1 MADDLKIRVPV
12 ELDTSKVKDDIPK
25 LNNILANDNKAH
37 AKIIGGLD
45 LNKTQKKIQSQL
57 ATISKNLKIDIGG
70 LNVTS
75 IQSGIKVA
83 EKQVVSSVKNIK
95 HEIQNIDT
103 TLAETFKA
111 GFNKD
116 GQIDIIKTI
125 ENARK
130 ILSQFGN
137 PTFSWAKDSSGEVT
151 QITAE
156 VTSLTGQVE
165 KLKYALNETNG
176 SFDYLSGS
184 SSEKGILKLIADIDK
199 AKSDYTAKLSAFK
212 SANKGIESGI
222 GNEINAVNVAIDN
235 LGKGGS
241 IAEVDKLFNSL
252 KTTASNIRQNLKSLT
267 SSFNETTNAE
277 NTLAK
282 MPTTIQEISNNF
294 SKLKNQPQ
302 EIVDLIQGL
311 NTQLTKVKDTE
322 ENFGRNKQWSEE
334 YRELVV
340 SVKKAETEIK
350 SLQLLEKS
358 DNSEAQQQ
366 ASRYNKIIENISLI
380 NKLEK
385 QRISAGKEETVEINR
400 QIKNAKGRI
409 STAESYLKKNKLI
422 SSEYEEQIRLLK
434 KTGEYQQAIVKA
446 KSADKSSA
454 TSTKTENNV
463 ARLTQNLTTLETKWK
478 ESPIFNGEFQEKFN
492 ELKTSLSNVG
502 GDPKALDEYRIK
514 LNELTNELK
523 RADVAY
529 KASFSSNKSQQSIE
543 ATKQNIKKL
552 IYTIQT
558 WQQANTKAMSKNT
571 FNGGT
576 YQVETDN
583 MIASLKKLLNASDLT
598 ASDLKANVDKIN
610 RSFRT
615 MSSEAQ
621 AAGVNGLS
629 FFDKI
634 KEDALKFTSWMSL
647 TTVISGIS
655 REAVKFYN
663 NVVDIDTAMT
673 ELRKVTDN
681 TNQQYAEFFDN
692 IGQKAKDLKINLSD
706 LISQTAEWG
715 KRGYSLDEA
724 ETLAT
729 NSGIYSVVGEVDNA
743 TAVQDLTTVMK
754 SYNMTVDESINIVD
768 KFNAISNK
776 YAVSASDIGDM
787 LSRSVSSLSVA
798 GNTLDQAIAMGTA
811 ITEITGDAAEAGNSL
826 KVLSMRLRG
835 AKTELEDA
843 GESTEGMA
851 VSTSKLR
858 EDIKALTNVNG
869 TGGFDIMKDSQNFK
883 STYEIMKGIANV
895 WNDLTDTSKAAVIE
909 KIAGKQRGNTITA
922 LLTNMSQADKIV
934 NDSIGSAGS
943 AMSEYEKYLDSIQG
957 RVQGFQ
963 TSIENLSATLI
974 NGDLVKFGIT
984 SGTQI
989 IDVLDN
995 LISKFGVLETLIPTV
1010 MAGLSFKNVGKQL
1023 LKMPTYAQ
1031 PQTICA

>member
-25 LNNILANDNKAH
+25 LNNVLANDNKAH
-37 AKIIGGLD
+37 TKIIGELD
-45 LNKTQKKIQSQL
+45 LSKTQKKIQSQL

-75 IQSGIKVA
+75 IQNSIKVA
-83 EKQVVSSVKNIK
+83 EKQVTSSVKNIK

-116 GQIDIIKTI
+116 GQIDIVKTI

-130 ILSQFGN
+130 VLSQFGN
-137 PTFSWAKDSSGEVT
+137 PTFSWTKDSSGEVT
-151 QITAE
+151 QIAAE

-199 AKSDYTAKLSAFK
+199 AKSKYTTLLSEFK
-212 SANKGIESGI
+212 SSNSGIETGLTK
-222 GNEINAVNVAIDN
+222 EIADVNNAINN

-241 IAEVDKLFNSL
+241 VAEVDSLFNTL
-252 KTTASNIRQNLKSLT
+252 KTTANEIKQNLDTTS
-267 SSFNETTNAE
+267 SSFNKVTNAE

-282 MPTTIQEISNNF
+282 MPATIQEISNNF

-311 NTQLTKVKDTE
+311 DTQLTKVKDTE

-409 STAESYLKKNKLI
+409 STAESYLEKHKLI

-434 KTGEYQQAIVKA
+434 RTGEYEQAIVKA

-647 TTVISGIS
+647 TTVISGVS

-692 IGQKAKDLKINLSD
+692 IGQKAKDLKIDLSD

-895 WNDLTDTSKAAVIE
+895 WNDLTDTSKAAIIE

-995 LISKFGVLETLIPTV
+995 LISKFGVLETLIPAV

>member
-1 MADDLKIRVPV
+1 MADGLKIRVPV

-37 AKIIGGLD
+37 AKIIGELD

-116 GQIDIIKTI
+116 GQIDIVKTI

-130 ILSQFGN
+130 VLSQFGN
-137 PTFSWAKDSSGEVT
+137 PTFSWTKDSSGEVT

-184 SSEKGILKLIADIDK
+184 SSEKGILKLIANIDK
-199 AKSDYTAKLSAFK
+199 AKSKYTTLLSKFK
-212 SANKGIESGI
+212 SSNSGIETGLTK
-222 GNEINAVNVAIDN
+222 EITDVNNAINN

-241 IAEVDKLFNSL
+241 VAEVDSLFNTL
-252 KTTASNIRQNLKSLT
+252 KTTANEIKQNLDTTS
-267 SSFNETTNAE
+267 SSFNKVTNAE

-282 MPTTIQEISNNF
+282 MPATIQEISNNF

-311 NTQLTKVKDTE
+311 NTQLIKVKDTE

-366 ASRYNKIIENISLI
+366 AHYYNKMFGEIKQI
-380 NKLEK
+380 NKLKK
-385 QRISAGKEETVEINR
+385 QQVNNELINIGREE
-400 QIKNAKGRI
+400 
-409 STAESYLKKNKLI
+409 L
-422 SSEYEEQIRLLK
+422 RL
-434 KTGEYQQAIVKA
+434 ANSR
-446 KSADKSSA
+446 SADKSSA

-463 ARLTQNLTTLETKWK
+463 ARLTQNLTTLEAKWK

-529 KASFSSNKSQQSIE
+529 KASFSSNKSQQNIE
-543 ATKQNIKKL
+543 ATRQNIKKL

-558 WQQANTKAMSKNT
+558 WQQANTKAMGKNT

-598 ASDLKANVDKIN
+598 ASDLKVNVDKIN

-692 IGQKAKDLKINLSD
+692 IGQKAKDLKIDLSD

-909 KIAGKQRGNTITA
+909 KIAGR
-922 LLTNMSQADKIV
+922 V
-934 NDSIGSAGS
+934 
-943 AMSEYEKYLDSIQG
+943 YLN
-957 RVQGFQ
+957 VQ
-963 TSIENLSATLI
+963 
-974 NGDLVKFGIT
+974 K
-984 SGTQI
+984 
-989 IDVLDN
+989 
-995 LISKFGVLETLIPTV
+995 
-1010 MAGLSFKNVGKQL
+1010 
-1023 LKMPTYAQ
+1023 
-1031 PQTICA
+1031 CA

>member
-25 LNNILANDNKAH
+25 LNNVLANDNKAH
-37 AKIIGGLD
+37 AKIIGELD

-75 IQSGIKVA
+75 IQSSIKAA
-83 EKQVVSSVKNIK
+83 EKQVTSSVKNIK

-116 GQIDIIKTI
+116 GQIDIVKTI

-130 ILSQFGN
+130 VLSQFGN
-137 PTFSWAKDSSGEVT
+137 PTFSWTKDSSGEVT

-282 MPTTIQEISNNF
+282 MPATIQEISNSF
-294 SKLKNQPQ
+294 SKLKQQPSEVSELIGNLNSQLNKVNETENQ
-302 EIVDLIQGL
+302 
-311 NTQLTKVKDTE
+311 
-322 ENFGRNKQWSEE
+322 FGRNEKWSEE

-350 SLQLLEKS
+350 NLQLLEKS

-409 STAESYLKKNKLI
+409 STAESYLEKHKLI

-434 KTGEYQQAIVKA
+434 KTGEYEQAIVKA

-478 ESPIFNGEFQEKFN
+478 ESPIFSGEFQEKFN

-543 ATKQNIKKL
+543 ATRQNIKKL

-598 ASDLKANVDKIN
+598 ASDLKVNVDKIN

-673 ELRKVTDN
+673 DLRKVTDN

-692 IGQKAKDLKINLSD
+692 IGQKAKDLKIDLSD

-909 KIAGKQRGNTITA
+909 KIAGR
-922 LLTNMSQADKIV
+922 V
-934 NDSIGSAGS
+934 
-943 AMSEYEKYLDSIQG
+943 YLN
-957 RVQGFQ
+957 VQ
-963 TSIENLSATLI
+963 
-974 NGDLVKFGIT
+974 K
-984 SGTQI
+984 
-989 IDVLDN
+989 
-995 LISKFGVLETLIPTV
+995 
-1010 MAGLSFKNVGKQL
+1010 
-1023 LKMPTYAQ
+1023 
-1031 PQTICA
+1031 CA

>member
-25 LNNILANDNKAH
+25 LNNVLANDNKAH
-37 AKIIGGLD
+37 AKIIGELD

-75 IQSGIKVA
+75 IQSSIKAA
-83 EKQVVSSVKNIK
+83 EKQVTSSVKNIK

-116 GQIDIIKTI
+116 GQIDIVKTI

-137 PTFSWAKDSSGEVT
+137 PTFSWTKDSSGEVT

-222 GNEINAVNVAIDN
+222 GNEINAVNAAIDN
-235 LGKGGS
+235 LDKGGS

-282 MPTTIQEISNNF
+282 MPAAIQEISNSF
-294 SKLKNQPQ
+294 SKLKQQPS
-302 EIVDLIQGL
+302 EVSELINNLTSQL
-311 NTQLTKVKDTE
+311 NKVNETE
-322 ENFGRNKQWSEE
+322 SQFGRNEKWSEE

-350 SLQLLEKS
+350 NLHLLEKS

-366 ASRYNKIIENISLI
+366 AHYYNKMFGEIKQI
-380 NKLEK
+380 NKLKK
-385 QRISAGKEETVEINR
+385 QRVNAGEQENVELKR
-400 QIKNAKGRI
+400 QIKNL
-409 STAESYLKKNKLI
+409 ESRVSYDEKQLKKKKLI
-422 SSEYEEQIRLLK
+422 TEELERQKNELINIGREELRL
-434 KTGEYQQAIVKA
+434 ANSR
-446 KSADKSSA
+446 SADKSSA
-454 TSTKTENNV
+454 SSTKIENNV

-492 ELKTSLSNVG
+492 KLKTSLSNVG

-529 KASFSSNKSQQSIE
+529 KASFSSNKSQQNIE
-543 ATKQNIKKL
+543 ATRQNIKKL

-558 WQQANTKAMSKNT
+558 WQQANTKAMGKNT

-598 ASDLKANVDKIN
+598 ASDLKANVDRIN

-692 IGQKAKDLKINLSD
+692 IGQKAKDLKIDLSD

-909 KIAGKQRGNTITA
+909 KIAGR
-922 LLTNMSQADKIV
+922 V
-934 NDSIGSAGS
+934 
-943 AMSEYEKYLDSIQG
+943 YLN
-957 RVQGFQ
+957 VQ
-963 TSIENLSATLI
+963 
-974 NGDLVKFGIT
+974 K
-984 SGTQI
+984 
-989 IDVLDN
+989 
-995 LISKFGVLETLIPTV
+995 
-1010 MAGLSFKNVGKQL
+1010 
-1023 LKMPTYAQ
+1023 
-1031 PQTICA
+1031 CA

>member
-12 ELDTSKVKDDIPK
+12 ELDTSKVKDDMPK
-25 LNNILANDNKAH
+25 LNNVLANDNKAH
-37 AKIIGGLD
+37 AKIIGELD
-45 LNKTQKKIQSQL
+45 LSKTQKKIQSQL

-75 IQSGIKVA
+75 IQNSIKVA
-83 EKQVVSSVKNIK
+83 EKQVTSSVKNIK

-116 GQIDIIKTI
+116 GQIDIVKTI

-130 ILSQFGN
+130 VLSQFGN

-222 GNEINAVNVAIDN
+222 GNEINAVNAAIDN

-282 MPTTIQEISNNF
+282 MPATIQEISNSF
-294 SKLKNQPQ
+294 SKLKQQPS
-302 EIVDLIQGL
+302 EVSELISNL
-311 NTQLTKVKDTE
+311 NSQLNKVNETE
-322 ENFGRNKQWSEE
+322 SQFGRNEKWSEE

-409 STAESYLKKNKLI
+409 STAERYLKKNKLI

-434 KTGEYQQAIVKA
+434 KTGEYEQAIVKA

-492 ELKTSLSNVG
+492 KLKTSLSNVG

-529 KASFSSNKSQQSIE
+529 KASFSSNKSQQNIE
-543 ATKQNIKKL
+543 ATRQNIKKL

-558 WQQANTKAMSKNT
+558 WQQVNTKAMSKNT

-673 ELRKVTDN
+673 DLRKVTDN

-692 IGQKAKDLKINLSD
+692 IGQKAKDLKIDLSD

-895 WNDLTDTSKAAVIE
+895 WNDLTDTSKAAIIE

>member
-25 LNNILANDNKAH
+25 LNNVLANDNKAH
-37 AKIIGGLD
+37 AKIIGELD

-75 IQSGIKVA
+75 IQSSIKAA
-83 EKQVVSSVKNIK
+83 EKQVTSSVKNIK

-116 GQIDIIKTI
+116 GQIDIVKTI

-130 ILSQFGN
+130 VLSQFGN
-137 PTFSWAKDSSGEVT
+137 PTFSWTKDSSGEVT

-199 AKSDYTAKLSAFK
+199 AKSKYTTLLSEFK
-212 SANKGIESGI
+212 SSNSGIETGLTK
-222 GNEINAVNVAIDN
+222 EIADVNNAINN

-241 IAEVDKLFNSL
+241 VAEVDSLFNTL
-252 KTTASNIRQNLKSLT
+252 KTTANEIKQNLDTTS
-267 SSFNETTNAE
+267 SSFNKVTNAE

-282 MPTTIQEISNNF
+282 MPATIQEISNNF

-311 NTQLTKVKDTE
+311 DTQLTKVKDTE

-366 ASRYNKIIENISLI
+366 AHYYNKMFGEIKQI
-380 NKLEK
+380 NKLKK
-385 QRISAGKEETVEINR
+385 QQVNAGEQENVELKR
-400 QIKNAKGRI
+400 QIKNL
-409 STAESYLKKNKLI
+409 ESRVSYDEKQLKKKKLI
-422 SSEYEEQIRLLK
+422 TEELERQKNELINIGREELRL
-434 KTGEYQQAIVKA
+434 ANSR
-446 KSADKSSA
+446 SADKSSA

-529 KASFSSNKSQQSIE
+529 KTSFSNNKSQQNIE
-543 ATKQNIKKL
+543 ATRQNIKKL
-552 IYTIQT
+552 IYTIQA

-576 YQVETDN
+576 YQVETDD

-598 ASDLKANVDKIN
+598 ASDLKVNVDKIN

-673 ELRKVTDN
+673 DLRKVTDN

-692 IGQKAKDLKINLSD
+692 IGQKAKDLKIDLSD

-811 ITEITGDAAEAGNSL
+811 ITEITGDAAEAGKHKL
-826 KVLSMRLRG
+826 PDYIVIY
-835 AKTELEDA
+835 
-843 GESTEGMA
+843 
-851 VSTSKLR
+851 SKLVA
-858 EDIKALTNVNG
+858 ISV
-869 TGGFDIMKDSQNFK
+869 K
-883 STYEIMKGIANV
+883 S
-895 WNDLTDTSKAAVIE
+895 
-909 KIAGKQRGNTITA
+909 
-922 LLTNMSQADKIV
+922 
-934 NDSIGSAGS
+934 
-943 AMSEYEKYLDSIQG
+943 
-957 RVQGFQ
+957 
-963 TSIENLSATLI
+963 
-974 NGDLVKFGIT
+974 
-984 SGTQI
+984 
-989 IDVLDN
+989 
-995 LISKFGVLETLIPTV
+995 
-1010 MAGLSFKNVGKQL
+1010 
-1023 LKMPTYAQ
+1023 
-1031 PQTICA
+1031 

>member
-25 LNNILANDNKAH
+25 LNNVLANDNKAH
-37 AKIIGGLD
+37 AKIIGELD

-75 IQSGIKVA
+75 IQSSIKAA
-83 EKQVVSSVKNIK
+83 EKQVTSSVKNIK

-116 GQIDIIKTI
+116 GQIDIVKTI

-137 PTFSWAKDSSGEVT
+137 PTFSWTKDSSGEVT

-184 SSEKGILKLIADIDK
+184 SSEKGILKLVADIDK
-199 AKSDYTAKLSAFK
+199 AKSKYTTLLSEFK
-212 SANKGIESGI
+212 SSNSGIETGLTK
-222 GNEINAVNVAIDN
+222 EIADVNNAINN

-241 IAEVDKLFNSL
+241 VAEVDSLFNTL
-252 KTTASNIRQNLKSLT
+252 KTTANEIKQNLDTTS
-267 SSFNETTNAE
+267 SSFNKVTNAE

-282 MPTTIQEISNNF
+282 MPATIQEISNNF

-311 NTQLTKVKDTE
+311 DTQLTKVKDTE

-366 ASRYNKIIENISLI
+366 AHYYNKMFGEIKQI
-380 NKLEK
+380 NKLKK
-385 QRISAGKEETVEINR
+385 QQVNAGEQENVELKR
-400 QIKNAKGRI
+400 QIKNL
-409 STAESYLKKNKLI
+409 ESRVSYDEKQLKKKKLI
-422 SSEYEEQIRLLK
+422 TEELERQKNELINIGREELRL
-434 KTGEYQQAIVKA
+434 ANSR
-446 KSADKSSA
+446 SADKSSA

-529 KASFSSNKSQQSIE
+529 KTSFSNNKSQQNIE
-543 ATKQNIKKL
+543 ATRQNIKKL
-552 IYTIQT
+552 IYTIQA

-576 YQVETDN
+576 YQVETDD

-673 ELRKVTDN
+673 DLRKVTDN

-692 IGQKAKDLKINLSD
+692 IGQKAKDLKIDLSD

-895 WNDLTDTSKAAVIE
+895 WNDLTDTSKAAIIE

-974 NGDLVKFGIT
+974 NGDLIKFGIT

-995 LISKFGVLETLIPTV
+995 LISKFGVLETLIPAV

>member
-25 LNNILANDNKAH
+25 LNNVLANDNKAH
-37 AKIIGGLD
+37 VKIIGELD
-45 LNKTQKKIQSQL
+45 LSKTQKKIQSQL

-75 IQSGIKVA
+75 IQNSIKVA
-83 EKQVVSSVKNIK
+83 EKQVTSSVKNIK

-116 GQIDIIKTI
+116 GQIDIVKTI

-130 ILSQFGN
+130 VLSQFGN
-137 PTFSWAKDSSGEVT
+137 PTFSWTKDSSGEVA

-222 GNEINAVNVAIDN
+222 GNEINAVNAAIDN
-235 LGKGGS
+235 LGNGGS

-282 MPTTIQEISNNF
+282 MPATIQEISNSF
-294 SKLKNQPQ
+294 SKLKQQPS
-302 EIVDLIQGL
+302 EVSELIGNL
-311 NTQLTKVKDTE
+311 NSQLNKVNETE
-322 ENFGRNKQWSEE
+322 SQFGRNEKWSEE

-409 STAESYLKKNKLI
+409 STAESYLEKHKLI

-434 KTGEYQQAIVKA
+434 RTGEYEQAIVKA

-454 TSTKTENNV
+454 TFTKTENNV
-463 ARLTQNLTTLETKWK
+463 ARLTQNLTTLETNWK

-502 GDPKALDEYRIK
+502 GNPKALDEYRIK

-543 ATKQNIKKL
+543 VTKQNIKKL

-692 IGQKAKDLKINLSD
+692 IGQKAKDLKIDLSD

-943 AMSEYEKYLDSIQG
+943 AMSEYE
-957 RVQGFQ
+957 
-963 TSIENLSATLI
+963 N
-974 NGDLVKFGIT
+974 
-984 SGTQI
+984 
-989 IDVLDN
+989 
-995 LISKFGVLETLIPTV
+995 TLIP
-1010 MAGLSFKNVGKQL
+1010 FKEECKVFRQVLKICQL
-1023 LKMPTYAQ
+1023 L
-1031 PQTICA
+1031 

>member
-25 LNNILANDNKAH
+25 LNNVLANDNKAH
-37 AKIIGGLD
+37 AKIIGELD

-75 IQSGIKVA
+75 IQSSIKAA
-83 EKQVVSSVKNIK
+83 EKQVTSSVKNIK

-116 GQIDIIKTI
+116 GQIDIVKTI

-130 ILSQFGN
+130 VLSQFGN
-137 PTFSWAKDSSGEVT
+137 PTFSWTKDSSGEVT

-282 MPTTIQEISNNF
+282 MPATIQEISNSF
-294 SKLKNQPQ
+294 SKLKQQPSEVSELIGNLNSQLNKVNETENQ
-302 EIVDLIQGL
+302 
-311 NTQLTKVKDTE
+311 
-322 ENFGRNKQWSEE
+322 FGRNEKWSEE

-350 SLQLLEKS
+350 NLQLLEKS

-434 KTGEYQQAIVKA
+434 KTGEYEQAIVKA

-454 TSTKTENNV
+454 TSIKTENNV

-529 KASFSSNKSQQSIE
+529 KASFSSNKSQQNIE
-543 ATKQNIKKL
+543 ATRQNIKKL

-558 WQQANTKAMSKNT
+558 WQQANTKAMGKNT

-598 ASDLKANVDKIN
+598 ASDLKVNVDKIN

-673 ELRKVTDN
+673 DLRKVTDN
-681 TNQQYAEFFDN
+681 TNQQYTEFFDN
-692 IGQKAKDLKINLSD
+692 IGQKAKDLKIDLSD

>member
-25 LNNILANDNKAH
+25 LNNVLANDNKAH
-37 AKIIGGLD
+37 AKIIGELD

-75 IQSGIKVA
+75 IQSSIKAA
-83 EKQVVSSVKNIK
+83 EKQVTSSVKNIK

-116 GQIDIIKTI
+116 GQIDIVKTI

-137 PTFSWAKDSSGEVT
+137 PTFSWTKDSSGEVT

-222 GNEINAVNVAIDN
+222 GNEINAVNAAIDN
-235 LGKGGS
+235 LGKGSS

-282 MPTTIQEISNNF
+282 MPATIQEISNSF
-294 SKLKNQPQ
+294 SKLKQQPS
-302 EIVDLIQGL
+302 EVSELIGNL
-311 NTQLTKVKDTE
+311 NSQLNKVNETE
-322 ENFGRNKQWSEE
+322 SQFGRNEKWSEE

-409 STAESYLKKNKLI
+409 STAESYLEKHKLI

-434 KTGEYQQAIVKA
+434 RTGEYEQAIVKA

-454 TSTKTENNV
+454 TFTKTENNV
-463 ARLTQNLTTLETKWK
+463 ARLTQNLTTLETNWK

-502 GDPKALDEYRIK
+502 GNPKALDEYRIK

-692 IGQKAKDLKINLSD
+692 IGQKAKDLKIDLSD

-909 KIAGKQRGNTITA
+909 KIAGR
-922 LLTNMSQADKIV
+922 V
-934 NDSIGSAGS
+934 
-943 AMSEYEKYLDSIQG
+943 YLN
-957 RVQGFQ
+957 VQ
-963 TSIENLSATLI
+963 
-974 NGDLVKFGIT
+974 K
-984 SGTQI
+984 
-989 IDVLDN
+989 
-995 LISKFGVLETLIPTV
+995 
-1010 MAGLSFKNVGKQL
+1010 
-1023 LKMPTYAQ
+1023 
-1031 PQTICA
+1031 CA

>member
-25 LNNILANDNKAH
+25 LNNVLANDNKAH
-37 AKIIGGLD
+37 AKIIGELD

-75 IQSGIKVA
+75 IQSSIKAA
-83 EKQVVSSVKNIK
+83 EKQVTSSVKNIK

-116 GQIDIIKTI
+116 GQIDIVKTI

-130 ILSQFGN
+130 VLSQFGN
-137 PTFSWAKDSSGEVT
+137 PTFSWTKDSSGEVT

-156 VTSLTGQVE
+156 ITSLTGQVE

-222 GNEINAVNVAIDN
+222 GNEINAVNAAIDN

-282 MPTTIQEISNNF
+282 MPATIQEISNSF
-294 SKLKNQPQ
+294 SKLKQQPS
-302 EIVDLIQGL
+302 EVSELISNL
-311 NTQLTKVKDTE
+311 NSQLNKVNETE
-322 ENFGRNKQWSEE
+322 SQFGRNEKWSEE

-350 SLQLLEKS
+350 SLQLLERS

-366 ASRYNKIIENISLI
+366 AHYYNKMFGEIKQI
-380 NKLEK
+380 NKLKK
-385 QRISAGKEETVEINR
+385 QQVNAGEQENVELKR
-400 QIKNAKGRI
+400 QIKNL
-409 STAESYLKKNKLI
+409 ESRVSYDEKQLKKKKLI
-422 SSEYEEQIRLLK
+422 TEELERQKNELINIGREELRL
-434 KTGEYQQAIVKA
+434 ANSR
-446 KSADKSSA
+446 SADKSSA

-529 KASFSSNKSQQSIE
+529 KASFSSNKSQQNIE
-543 ATKQNIKKL
+543 ATRQNIKKL

-558 WQQANTKAMSKNT
+558 WQQANTKAMGKNT

-673 ELRKVTDN
+673 DLRKVTDN
-681 TNQQYAEFFDN
+681 TNQQYTEFFDN
-692 IGQKAKDLKINLSD
+692 IGQKAKDLKIDLSD

-895 WNDLTDTSKAAVIE
+895 WNDLTDTSKAAIIE

-957 RVQGFQ
+957 RIQGFQ

>member
-25 LNNILANDNKAH
+25 LNNVLANDNKAH
-37 AKIIGGLD
+37 AKIIGELD

-75 IQSGIKVA
+75 IQSSIKAA
-83 EKQVVSSVKNIK
+83 EKQVTSSVKNIK

-116 GQIDIIKTI
+116 GQIDIVKTI

-137 PTFSWAKDSSGEVT
+137 PTFSWTKDSSGEVT

-222 GNEINAVNVAIDN
+222 GNEINAVNAAIDN
-235 LGKGGS
+235 LGNGGS

-282 MPTTIQEISNNF
+282 MPATIQEISNSF
-294 SKLKNQPQ
+294 SKLKQQPS
-302 EIVDLIQGL
+302 EVSELIGNL
-311 NTQLTKVKDTE
+311 NSQLNKVNETE
-322 ENFGRNKQWSEE
+322 SQFGRNKQWSEG

-366 ASRYNKIIENISLI
+366 AHYYNKMFGEIKQI
-380 NKLEK
+380 NKLKK
-385 QRISAGKEETVEINR
+385 QQVNAGEQENVELKR
-400 QIKNAKGRI
+400 QIKNL
-409 STAESYLKKNKLI
+409 ESRVSYDEKQLKKKKLI
-422 SSEYEEQIRLLK
+422 TEELERQKNELINIGREELRL
-434 KTGEYQQAIVKA
+434 ANSR
-446 KSADKSSA
+446 SADKSSA

-529 KASFSSNKSQQSIE
+529 KASFSSNKSQQNIE
-543 ATKQNIKKL
+543 ATRQNIKKL

-692 IGQKAKDLKINLSD
+692 IGQKAKDLKIDLSD

>member
-1 MADDLKIRVPV
+1 MSDDLKIRVPV

-25 LNNILANDNKAH
+25 LNNVLANDNKAH
-37 AKIIGGLD
+37 AKIIGELD

-75 IQSGIKVA
+75 IQSSIKVA
-83 EKQVVSSVKNIK
+83 EKQVTSSVKNIK

-116 GQIDIIKTI
+116 GQIDIVKTI

-130 ILSQFGN
+130 VLSQFGN
-137 PTFSWAKDSSGEVT
+137 PTFSWTKDSSGEVT

-222 GNEINAVNVAIDN
+222 GNEINAVNIAIDN

-282 MPTTIQEISNNF
+282 MPATIQEISNSF
-294 SKLKNQPQ
+294 SKLKQQPS
-302 EIVDLIQGL
+302 EVSELINNLTSQL
-311 NTQLTKVKDTE
+311 NKVNETE
-322 ENFGRNKQWSEE
+322 SQFGRNEKWSEE

-350 SLQLLEKS
+350 NLQLLEKS

-409 STAESYLKKNKLI
+409 STAESYLEKHKLI

-434 KTGEYQQAIVKA
+434 KTGEYEQAIVKA

-529 KASFSSNKSQQSIE
+529 KASFSSNKSQQNIE
-543 ATKQNIKKL
+543 ATRQNIKKL

-558 WQQANTKAMSKNT
+558 WQQANTKAMGKNT

-598 ASDLKANVDKIN
+598 ASDLKVNVDKIN

-673 ELRKVTDN
+673 DLRKVTDN

-692 IGQKAKDLKINLSD
+692 IGQKAKDLKIDLSD

-895 WNDLTDTSKAAVIE
+895 WNDLTDTSKAAIIE

-957 RVQGFQ
+957 RIQGFQ

>member
-12 ELDTSKVKDDIPK
+12 ELDTSKVKDDISK
-25 LNNILANDNKAH
+25 LNNVLANDNKAH
-37 AKIIGGLD
+37 AKIIGELD

-83 EKQVVSSVKNIK
+83 EKRVVSSVKNIK

-116 GQIDIIKTI
+116 GQIDIVKTI

-130 ILSQFGN
+130 VLSQFGN
-137 PTFSWAKDSSGEVT
+137 PTFSWTKDSSGEVT

-222 GNEINAVNVAIDN
+222 GNEINAVNAAIDN

-282 MPTTIQEISNNF
+282 MPATIQEISNSF
-294 SKLKNQPQ
+294 SKLNQQPS
-302 EIVDLIQGL
+302 EVSELISNL
-311 NTQLTKVKDTE
+311 NSQLNKVNETE
-322 ENFGRNKQWSEE
+322 NQFGRNEKWSEE

-385 QRISAGKEETVEINR
+385 KRISAGKEETVEINR

-409 STAESYLKKNKLI
+409 STAERYLKKNKLI

-434 KTGEYQQAIVKA
+434 KTGEYEQAIVKA

-492 ELKTSLSNVG
+492 KLKTSLSNVG

-529 KASFSSNKSQQSIE
+529 KASFSSNKSQQNIE
-543 ATKQNIKKL
+543 ATRQNIKKL

-558 WQQANTKAMSKNT
+558 WQQVNTKAMSKNT

-673 ELRKVTDN
+673 DLRKVTDN

-692 IGQKAKDLKINLSD
+692 IGQKAKDLKIDLSD

>member
-25 LNNILANDNKAH
+25 LNNVLANDNKAH
-37 AKIIGGLD
+37 AKIIGELD

-75 IQSGIKVA
+75 IQSSIKAA
-83 EKQVVSSVKNIK
+83 EKQVTSSVKNIK

-116 GQIDIIKTI
+116 GQIDIVKTI

-130 ILSQFGN
+130 ILSQFGK
-137 PTFSWAKDSSGEVT
+137 PTFSWTKDSSGEVT

-199 AKSDYTAKLSAFK
+199 AKSKYTTLLSEFK
-212 SANKGIESGI
+212 SSNSGIETGLTK
-222 GNEINAVNVAIDN
+222 EIADVNNAINN

-241 IAEVDKLFNSL
+241 VAEVDSLFNTL
-252 KTTASNIRQNLKSLT
+252 KTTANEIKQNLDTTS
-267 SSFNETTNAE
+267 SSFNKVTNAE

-282 MPTTIQEISNNF
+282 MPATIQEISNNF

-311 NTQLTKVKDTE
+311 DTQLTKVKDTE

-366 ASRYNKIIENISLI
+366 AHYYNKMFGEIKQI
-380 NKLEK
+380 NKLKK
-385 QRISAGKEETVEINR
+385 QQVNAGEQENVELKR
-400 QIKNAKGRI
+400 QIKNL
-409 STAESYLKKNKLI
+409 ESRVSYDEKQLKKKKLI
-422 SSEYEEQIRLLK
+422 TEELERQKNELINIGREELRL
-434 KTGEYQQAIVKA
+434 ANSR
-446 KSADKSSA
+446 SADKSSA

-529 KASFSSNKSQQSIE
+529 KTSFSNNKSQQNIE
-543 ATKQNIKKL
+543 ATRQNIKKL
-552 IYTIQT
+552 IYTIQA

-576 YQVETDN
+576 YQVETDD

-673 ELRKVTDN
+673 DLRKVTDN

-692 IGQKAKDLKINLSD
+692 IGQKAKDLKIDLSD

-787 LSRSVSSLSVA
+787 LSRSVSSLNVA

-995 LISKFGVLETLIPTV
+995 LISKFGVLETIIPTV

>member
-25 LNNILANDNKAH
+25 LNNVLANDNKAH
-37 AKIIGGLD
+37 VKIIGELD
-45 LNKTQKKIQSQL
+45 LSKTQKKIQSQL

-75 IQSGIKVA
+75 IQNSIKVA
-83 EKQVVSSVKNIK
+83 EKQVTSSVKNIK

-116 GQIDIIKTI
+116 GQIDIVKTI

-130 ILSQFGN
+130 VLSQFGN
-137 PTFSWAKDSSGEVT
+137 PTFSWTKDSSGEVA

-222 GNEINAVNVAIDN
+222 GNEINAVNAAIDN
-235 LGKGGS
+235 LGNGGS

-282 MPTTIQEISNNF
+282 MPATIQEISNSF
-294 SKLKNQPQ
+294 SKLKQQPS
-302 EIVDLIQGL
+302 EVSELIGNL
-311 NTQLTKVKDTE
+311 NSQLNKVNETE
-322 ENFGRNKQWSEE
+322 SQFGRNEKWSEE

-434 KTGEYQQAIVKA
+434 KTGEYEQAIVKA

-529 KASFSSNKSQQSIE
+529 KASFSSNKSQQNIE
-543 ATKQNIKKL
+543 ATRQNIKKL

-558 WQQANTKAMSKNT
+558 WQQANTKAMGKNT

-598 ASDLKANVDKIN
+598 ASDLKVNVDKIN

-692 IGQKAKDLKINLSD
+692 IGQKAKDLKIDLSD

>member
-37 AKIIGGLD
+37 AKIIGELD

-75 IQSGIKVA
+75 IQSSIKAA
-83 EKQVVSSVKNIK
+83 EKQVTSSVKNIK

-116 GQIDIIKTI
+116 GQIDIVKTI

-130 ILSQFGN
+130 VLSQFGN
-137 PTFSWAKDSSGEVT
+137 PTFSWTKDSSGEVT

-222 GNEINAVNVAIDN
+222 GNEINAVNAAIDN

-282 MPTTIQEISNNF
+282 MPATIQEISNSF
-294 SKLKNQPQ
+294 SKLKQQPSEVSELISNLNSQLNKVNETENQ
-302 EIVDLIQGL
+302 
-311 NTQLTKVKDTE
+311 
-322 ENFGRNKQWSEE
+322 FGRNEKWSEE

-409 STAESYLKKNKLI
+409 STAERYLKKNKLI

-434 KTGEYQQAIVKA
+434 KTGEYEQAIVKA

-492 ELKTSLSNVG
+492 KLKTSLSNVG

-529 KASFSSNKSQQSIE
+529 KASFSSNKSQQNIE
-543 ATKQNIKKL
+543 ATRQNIKKL

-558 WQQANTKAMSKNT
+558 WQQVNTKAMSKNT

-673 ELRKVTDN
+673 DLRKVTDN

-692 IGQKAKDLKINLSD
+692 IGQKAKDLKIDLSD

>member
-25 LNNILANDNKAH
+25 LNNVLANDNKAH
-37 AKIIGGLD
+37 AKIIGELD

-70 LNVTS
+70 LNATS
-75 IQSGIKVA
+75 IQSSIKVA
-83 EKQVVSSVKNIK
+83 EKQVTSSVKNIK

-116 GQIDIIKTI
+116 GQIDIVKTV

-130 ILSQFGN
+130 VLSQFGN
-137 PTFSWAKDSSGEVT
+137 PTFSWTKDSSGEVT

-199 AKSDYTAKLSAFK
+199 AKSKYTTLLSEFK
-212 SANKGIESGI
+212 SSNSGIETGLTK
-222 GNEINAVNVAIDN
+222 EIADVNNAINN

-241 IAEVDKLFNSL
+241 VAEVDSLFNTL
-252 KTTASNIRQNLKSLT
+252 KTTANEIKQNLDTTS
-267 SSFNETTNAE
+267 SSFNKVTNAE

-434 KTGEYQQAIVKA
+434 KTGEYEQAIVKA

-692 IGQKAKDLKINLSD
+692 IGQKAKDLKIDLSD

>member
-25 LNNILANDNKAH
+25 LNNVLANDNKAH
-37 AKIIGGLD
+37 VKIIGELD
-45 LNKTQKKIQSQL
+45 LSKTQKKIQSQL

-75 IQSGIKVA
+75 IQNSIKVA
-83 EKQVVSSVKNIK
+83 EKQVTSSVKNIK

-116 GQIDIIKTI
+116 GQIDIVKTI

-130 ILSQFGN
+130 VLSQFGN
-137 PTFSWAKDSSGEVT
+137 PTFSWTKDSSGEVA

-212 SANKGIESGI
+212 SVNKGIESGI
-222 GNEINAVNVAIDN
+222 GNEINAVNAAIDN
-235 LGKGGS
+235 LGNGGS

-282 MPTTIQEISNNF
+282 MPATIQEISNSF
-294 SKLKNQPQ
+294 SKLKQQPS
-302 EIVDLIQGL
+302 EVSELIGNL
-311 NTQLTKVKDTE
+311 NSQLNKVNETE
-322 ENFGRNKQWSEE
+322 SQFGRNEKWSEE

-366 ASRYNKIIENISLI
+366 AHYYNKMFGEIKQI
-380 NKLEK
+380 NKLKK
-385 QRISAGKEETVEINR
+385 QQVNAGEQENVELKR
-400 QIKNAKGRI
+400 QIKNL
-409 STAESYLKKNKLI
+409 ESRVSYDEKQLKKKKLI
-422 SSEYEEQIRLLK
+422 TEELERQKNELINIGREELRL
-434 KTGEYQQAIVKA
+434 ANSR
-446 KSADKSSA
+446 SADKSSA

-529 KASFSSNKSQQSIE
+529 KASFSSNKSQQNIE
-543 ATKQNIKKL
+543 ATRQNIKKL

-692 IGQKAKDLKINLSD
+692 IGQKAKDLKIDLSD

-858 EDIKALTNVNG
+858 EDIKALTNING

>member
-25 LNNILANDNKAH
+25 LNNVLANDNKAH
-37 AKIIGGLD
+37 AKIIGELD

-75 IQSGIKVA
+75 IQSSIKAA
-83 EKQVVSSVKNIK
+83 EKQVTSSVKNIK

-116 GQIDIIKTI
+116 GQIDIVKTI

-137 PTFSWAKDSSGEVT
+137 PTFSWTKDSSGEVT

-199 AKSDYTAKLSAFK
+199 AKSKYTTLLSEFK
-212 SANKGIESGI
+212 SSNSGIETGLTK
-222 GNEINAVNVAIDN
+222 EIADVNNAINN

-241 IAEVDKLFNSL
+241 VAEVDSLFNTL
-252 KTTASNIRQNLKSLT
+252 KTTANEIKQNLDTTS
-267 SSFNETTNAE
+267 SSFNKVTNAE

-282 MPTTIQEISNNF
+282 MPATIQEILNNF

-311 NTQLTKVKDTE
+311 DTQLTKVKDTE

-350 SLQLLEKS
+350 NLQLLEKS

-366 ASRYNKIIENISLI
+366 AHYYNKMFGEIKQI
-380 NKLEK
+380 NKLKK
-385 QRISAGKEETVEINR
+385 QQVNAGEQENVELKR
-400 QIKNAKGRI
+400 QIKNL
-409 STAESYLKKNKLI
+409 ESRVSYDEKQLKKKKLI
-422 SSEYEEQIRLLK
+422 TEELERQKNELINIGREELRL
-434 KTGEYQQAIVKA
+434 ANSR
-446 KSADKSSA
+446 SADKSSA

-492 ELKTSLSNVG
+492 KLKTSLSNVG

-529 KASFSSNKSQQSIE
+529 KASFSSNKSQQNIE
-543 ATKQNIKKL
+543 ATRQNIKKL

-558 WQQANTKAMSKNT
+558 WQQVNTKAMSKNT

-673 ELRKVTDN
+673 DLRKVTDN

-692 IGQKAKDLKINLSD
+692 IGQKAKDLKIDLSD

>member
-25 LNNILANDNKAH
+25 LNNVLANDNKAH
-37 AKIIGGLD
+37 AKIIGELD

-75 IQSGIKVA
+75 IQNSIKVA
-83 EKQVVSSVKNIK
+83 EKQVTSSVKNIK

-116 GQIDIIKTI
+116 GQIDIVKTI

-130 ILSQFGN
+130 VLSQFGN
-137 PTFSWAKDSSGEVT
+137 LTFSWTKDSSGEVA

-199 AKSDYTAKLSAFK
+199 AKSKYTTLLSEFK
-212 SANKGIESGI
+212 SSNSGIETGLTK
-222 GNEINAVNVAIDN
+222 EITDVNNAINN

-241 IAEVDKLFNSL
+241 VAEVDSLFNTL
-252 KTTASNIRQNLKSLT
+252 KTTANEIKQNLDTTS
-267 SSFNETTNAE
+267 SSFNKVTNAE

-282 MPTTIQEISNNF
+282 MPATIQEISNNF

-311 NTQLTKVKDTE
+311 NTQLIKVKDTE

-366 ASRYNKIIENISLI
+366 AHYYNKMFGEIKQI
-380 NKLEK
+380 NKLKK
-385 QRISAGKEETVEINR
+385 QQVNAGEQENVELKR
-400 QIKNAKGRI
+400 QIKNL
-409 STAESYLKKNKLI
+409 ESRVSYDEKQLKKKKLI
-422 SSEYEEQIRLLK
+422 TEELERQKNELINIGREELRL
-434 KTGEYQQAIVKA
+434 ANSR
-446 KSADKSSA
+446 SADKSSV

-529 KASFSSNKSQQSIE
+529 KASFSSNKSQQNIE

-692 IGQKAKDLKINLSD
+692 IGQKAKDLKIDLSD

>member
-25 LNNILANDNKAH
+25 LNNVLANDNKAH
-37 AKIIGGLD
+37 VKIIGELD
-45 LNKTQKKIQSQL
+45 LSKTQKKIQSQL

-75 IQSGIKVA
+75 IQNSIKVA
-83 EKQVVSSVKNIK
+83 EKQVTSSVKNIK

-116 GQIDIIKTI
+116 GQIDIVKTI

-130 ILSQFGN
+130 VLSQFGN
-137 PTFSWAKDSSGEVT
+137 PTFSWTKDSSGEVA

-222 GNEINAVNVAIDN
+222 GNEINAVNAAIDN
-235 LGKGGS
+235 LGNGGS

-282 MPTTIQEISNNF
+282 MPATIQEISNSF
-294 SKLKNQPQ
+294 SKLKQQPS
-302 EIVDLIQGL
+302 EVSELIGNL
-311 NTQLTKVKDTE
+311 NSQLNKVNETE
-322 ENFGRNKQWSEE
+322 SQFGRNEKWSEE

-409 STAESYLKKNKLI
+409 STAESYLEKHKLI

-434 KTGEYQQAIVKA
+434 RTGEYEQAIVKA

-454 TSTKTENNV
+454 TFTKTENNV
-463 ARLTQNLTTLETKWK
+463 ARLTQNLTTLETNWK

-502 GDPKALDEYRIK
+502 GNPKALDEYRIK

-558 WQQANTKAMSKNT
+558 WQQANTKAMSKNA

-583 MIASLKKLLNASDLT
+583 MITSLKKLLNASDLT

-692 IGQKAKDLKINLSD
+692 IGQKAKDLKIDLSD

-895 WNDLTDTSKAAVIE
+895 WNDLTDTSKAAIIE
-909 KIAGKQRGNTITA
+909 KIAGR
-922 LLTNMSQADKIV
+922 V
-934 NDSIGSAGS
+934 
-943 AMSEYEKYLDSIQG
+943 YLN
-957 RVQGFQ
+957 VQ
-963 TSIENLSATLI
+963 
-974 NGDLVKFGIT
+974 K
-984 SGTQI
+984 
-989 IDVLDN
+989 
-995 LISKFGVLETLIPTV
+995 
-1010 MAGLSFKNVGKQL
+1010 
-1023 LKMPTYAQ
+1023 
-1031 PQTICA
+1031 CA

>member
-12 ELDTSKVKDDIPK
+12 ELDTSKVKDDISK
-25 LNNILANDNKAH
+25 LNNVLANDNKAH
-37 AKIIGGLD
+37 AKIIGELD

-83 EKQVVSSVKNIK
+83 EKRVVSSVKNIK

-116 GQIDIIKTI
+116 GQIDIVKTI

-130 ILSQFGN
+130 VLSQFGN
-137 PTFSWAKDSSGEVT
+137 PTFSWTKDSSGEVT

-222 GNEINAVNVAIDN
+222 GNEINAVNAAIDN

-277 NTLAK
+277 NTLVK
-282 MPTTIQEISNNF
+282 MPATIQEISNSF
-294 SKLKNQPQ
+294 SKLKQQPSEVSELISNLNSQLNKVNETENQ
-302 EIVDLIQGL
+302 
-311 NTQLTKVKDTE
+311 
-322 ENFGRNKQWSEE
+322 FGRNEKWSEE

-385 QRISAGKEETVEINR
+385 QRISAGKEETVETNR

-409 STAESYLKKNKLI
+409 STAERYLKKNKLI

-434 KTGEYQQAIVKA
+434 KTGEYEQAIVKA

-492 ELKTSLSNVG
+492 KLKTSLSNVG

-529 KASFSSNKSQQSIE
+529 KASFSSNKSQQNIE
-543 ATKQNIKKL
+543 ATRQNIKKL

-558 WQQANTKAMSKNT
+558 WQQVNTKAMSKNT

-673 ELRKVTDN
+673 DLRKVTDN

-692 IGQKAKDLKINLSD
+692 IGQKAKDLKIDLSD

>member
-25 LNNILANDNKAH
+25 LNNVLANDNKAH
-37 AKIIGGLD
+37 AKIIGELD

-75 IQSGIKVA
+75 IQSSIKAA
-83 EKQVVSSVKNIK
+83 EKQVTSSVKNIK

-130 ILSQFGN
+130 VLSQFGN
-137 PTFSWAKDSSGEVT
+137 PTFSWTKDSSGEVT

-282 MPTTIQEISNNF
+282 MPATIQEISNSF
-294 SKLKNQPQ
+294 SKLKQQPSEVSELIGNLNSQLNKVNETENQ
-302 EIVDLIQGL
+302 
-311 NTQLTKVKDTE
+311 
-322 ENFGRNKQWSEE
+322 FGRNEKWSEE

-350 SLQLLEKS
+350 NLQLLEKS

-409 STAESYLKKNKLI
+409 STAESYLEKHKLI

-434 KTGEYQQAIVKA
+434 KTGEYEQAIVKA

-478 ESPIFNGEFQEKFN
+478 ESPIFSGEFQEKFN

-529 KASFSSNKSQQSIE
+529 KASFSSNKSQQNIE
-543 ATKQNIKKL
+543 ATRQNIKKL

-558 WQQANTKAMSKNT
+558 WQQANTKAMGKNT

-598 ASDLKANVDKIN
+598 ASDLKVNVDKIN

-673 ELRKVTDN
+673 DLRKVTDN
-681 TNQQYAEFFDN
+681 TNQQYTEFFDN
-692 IGQKAKDLKINLSD
+692 IGQKAKDLKIDLSD

-909 KIAGKQRGNTITA
+909 KIAGR
-922 LLTNMSQADKIV
+922 V
-934 NDSIGSAGS
+934 
-943 AMSEYEKYLDSIQG
+943 YLN
-957 RVQGFQ
+957 VQ
-963 TSIENLSATLI
+963 
-974 NGDLVKFGIT
+974 K
-984 SGTQI
+984 
-989 IDVLDN
+989 
-995 LISKFGVLETLIPTV
+995 
-1010 MAGLSFKNVGKQL
+1010 
-1023 LKMPTYAQ
+1023 
-1031 PQTICA
+1031 CA

>member
-1 MADDLKIRVPV
+1 MFVGF
-12 ELDTSKVKDDIPK
+12 
-25 LNNILANDNKAH
+25 DN
-37 AKIIGGLD
+37 
-45 LNKTQKKIQSQL
+45 
-57 ATISKNLKIDIGG
+57 
-70 LNVTS
+70 
-75 IQSGIKVA
+75 
-83 EKQVVSSVKNIK
+83 
-95 HEIQNIDT
+95 
-103 TLAETFKA
+103 F
-111 GFNKD
+111 
-116 GQIDIIKTI
+116 
-125 ENARK
+125 
-130 ILSQFGN
+130 
-137 PTFSWAKDSSGEVT
+137 
-151 QITAE
+151 
-156 VTSLTGQVE
+156 
-165 KLKYALNETNG
+165 Y
-176 SFDYLSGS
+176 
-184 SSEKGILKLIADIDK
+184 
-199 AKSDYTAKLSAFK
+199 
-212 SANKGIESGI
+212 
-222 GNEINAVNVAIDN
+222 
-235 LGKGGS
+235 KGGS

-282 MPTTIQEISNNF
+282 MPATIQEISNSF
-294 SKLKNQPQ
+294 SKLKQQPS
-302 EIVDLIQGL
+302 EVSDLISSL
-311 NTQLTKVKDTE
+311 NSQLNKVNETE
-322 ENFGRNKQWSEE
+322 SQFGRNEKWSKE

-434 KTGEYQQAIVKA
+434 KTGEYEQAIVKA

-529 KASFSSNKSQQSIE
+529 KASFSSNKSQQNIE
-543 ATKQNIKKL
+543 ATRQNIKKL

-558 WQQANTKAMSKNT
+558 WQQANTKAMGKNT

-598 ASDLKANVDKIN
+598 ASDLKVNVDKIN

-692 IGQKAKDLKINLSD
+692 IGQKAKDLKIDLSN

-895 WNDLTDTSKAAVIE
+895 WNDLTDTSKATIIE

-957 RVQGFQ
+957 RIQGFQ

-995 LISKFGVLETLIPTV
+995 LISKFGVLETLIPAV

>member
-25 LNNILANDNKAH
+25 LNNVLANDNKAH
-37 AKIIGGLD
+37 VKIIGELD
-45 LNKTQKKIQSQL
+45 LSKTQKKIQSQL

-75 IQSGIKVA
+75 IQNSIKVA
-83 EKQVVSSVKNIK
+83 EKQVTSSVKNIK

-116 GQIDIIKTI
+116 GQIDIVKTI

-130 ILSQFGN
+130 VLSQFGN
-137 PTFSWAKDSSGEVT
+137 PTFSWTKDSSGEVA

-222 GNEINAVNVAIDN
+222 GNEINAVNAAIDN
-235 LGKGGS
+235 LGNGGS

-282 MPTTIQEISNNF
+282 MPATIQEISNSF
-294 SKLKNQPQ
+294 SKLKQQPS
-302 EIVDLIQGL
+302 EVSELIGNL
-311 NTQLTKVKDTE
+311 NSQLNKVNETE
-322 ENFGRNKQWSEE
+322 SQFGRNKQWSEE

-366 ASRYNKIIENISLI
+366 AHYYNKMFGEIKQI
-380 NKLEK
+380 NKLKK
-385 QRISAGKEETVEINR
+385 QQVNAGEQENVELKR
-400 QIKNAKGRI
+400 QIKNL
-409 STAESYLKKNKLI
+409 ESRVSYDEKQLKKKKLI
-422 SSEYEEQIRLLK
+422 TEELERQKNELINIGREELRL
-434 KTGEYQQAIVKA
+434 ANSR
-446 KSADKSSA
+446 SADKSSA

-529 KASFSSNKSQQSIE
+529 KASFSSNKSQQNIE
-543 ATKQNIKKL
+543 ATGQNIKKL

-692 IGQKAKDLKINLSD
+692 IGQKAKDLKIDLSD

>member
-12 ELDTSKVKDDIPK
+12 ELDTTKVKDDIPK
-25 LNNILANDNKAH
+25 LNNVLANDNKTH
-37 AKIIGGLD
+37 AKIIGELD
-45 LNKTQKKIQSQL
+45 LSKTQKKIQSQL

-75 IQSGIKVA
+75 IQNSIKVA
-83 EKQVVSSVKNIK
+83 EKQVTSSVKNIK

-116 GQIDIIKTI
+116 GQIDIVKTI

-130 ILSQFGN
+130 VLSQFGN
-137 PTFSWAKDSSGEVT
+137 PTFSWTKDSSGEVT
-151 QITAE
+151 QIAAE

-222 GNEINAVNVAIDN
+222 GNEINAVNAAIDN
-235 LGKGGS
+235 LGNGGS

-282 MPTTIQEISNNF
+282 MPATIQEISNSF
-294 SKLKNQPQ
+294 SKLKQQPS
-302 EIVDLIQGL
+302 EVSELIGNL
-311 NTQLTKVKDTE
+311 NSQLNKVNETE
-322 ENFGRNKQWSEE
+322 SQFGRNEKWSEE

-409 STAESYLKKNKLI
+409 STAESYLEKHKLI

-434 KTGEYQQAIVKA
+434 RTGEYEQAIVKA

-692 IGQKAKDLKINLSD
+692 IGQKAKDLKIDLSD

-811 ITEITGDAAEAGNSL
+811 ITEITGDAAEAGKRKL
-826 KVLSMRLRG
+826 PDYIIIYSMQI
-835 AKTELEDA
+835 TI
-843 GESTEGMA
+843 S
-851 VSTSKLR
+851 V
-858 EDIKALTNVNG
+858 
-869 TGGFDIMKDSQNFK
+869 
-883 STYEIMKGIANV
+883 KG
-895 WNDLTDTSKAAVIE
+895 
-909 KIAGKQRGNTITA
+909 
-922 LLTNMSQADKIV
+922 
-934 NDSIGSAGS
+934 
-943 AMSEYEKYLDSIQG
+943 
-957 RVQGFQ
+957 
-963 TSIENLSATLI
+963 
-974 NGDLVKFGIT
+974 
-984 SGTQI
+984 
-989 IDVLDN
+989 
-995 LISKFGVLETLIPTV
+995 
-1010 MAGLSFKNVGKQL
+1010 
-1023 LKMPTYAQ
+1023 
-1031 PQTICA
+1031 

>member
-25 LNNILANDNKAH
+25 LNNVLANDNKAH
-37 AKIIGGLD
+37 AKIIGELD

-75 IQSGIKVA
+75 IQSSIKAA
-83 EKQVVSSVKNIK
+83 EKQVTSSVKNIK

-116 GQIDIIKTI
+116 GQIDIVKTI

-137 PTFSWAKDSSGEVT
+137 PTFSWTKDSSGEVT

-282 MPTTIQEISNNF
+282 MPATIQEISNSF
-294 SKLKNQPQ
+294 SKLKQQPS
-302 EIVDLIQGL
+302 EVSELISNL
-311 NTQLTKVKDTE
+311 NSQLNKVNETE
-322 ENFGRNKQWSEE
+322 SQFGRNEKWSEE

-350 SLQLLEKS
+350 SLQLLKKS
-358 DNSEAQQQ
+358 DNSEARQQ
-366 ASRYNKIIENISLI
+366 AHYYNKMFGEIKQI
-380 NKLEK
+380 NKLKK
-385 QRISAGKEETVEINR
+385 QQVNAGEQENVELKR
-400 QIKNAKGRI
+400 QIKNL
-409 STAESYLKKNKLI
+409 ESRVSYDEKQLKKKKLI
-422 SSEYEEQIRLLK
+422 TEELERQKNELINIGREELRL
-434 KTGEYQQAIVKA
+434 ANSR
-446 KSADKSSA
+446 SADKSSA

-673 ELRKVTDN
+673 DLRKVTDN
-681 TNQQYAEFFDN
+681 TNQQYTEFFDN
-692 IGQKAKDLKINLSD
+692 IGQKAKDLKIDLSD

-909 KIAGKQRGNTITA
+909 KIAGR
-922 LLTNMSQADKIV
+922 V
-934 NDSIGSAGS
+934 
-943 AMSEYEKYLDSIQG
+943 YLN
-957 RVQGFQ
+957 VQ
-963 TSIENLSATLI
+963 
-974 NGDLVKFGIT
+974 K
-984 SGTQI
+984 
-989 IDVLDN
+989 
-995 LISKFGVLETLIPTV
+995 
-1010 MAGLSFKNVGKQL
+1010 
-1023 LKMPTYAQ
+1023 
-1031 PQTICA
+1031 CA

>member
-25 LNNILANDNKAH
+25 LNNVLANDNKAH
-37 AKIIGGLD
+37 AKIIGELD
-45 LNKTQKKIQSQL
+45 LSKTQKKIQSQL

-75 IQSGIKVA
+75 IQNSIKVA
-83 EKQVVSSVKNIK
+83 EKQVTSSVKNIK

-116 GQIDIIKTI
+116 GQIDIVKTI

-130 ILSQFGN
+130 VLSQFGN

-282 MPTTIQEISNNF
+282 MPATIQEISNSF
-294 SKLKNQPQ
+294 SKLKQQPSEVSELIGNLNSQLNKVNETENQ
-302 EIVDLIQGL
+302 
-311 NTQLTKVKDTE
+311 
-322 ENFGRNKQWSEE
+322 FGRNEKWSEE

-350 SLQLLEKS
+350 NLQLLEKS

-366 ASRYNKIIENISLI
+366 AHYYNKMFGEIKQI
-380 NKLEK
+380 NKLKK
-385 QRISAGKEETVEINR
+385 QQVNAGEQENVELKR
-400 QIKNAKGRI
+400 QIKNL
-409 STAESYLKKNKLI
+409 ESRVSYDERQLKKKKLI
-422 SSEYEEQIRLLK
+422 TEELERQKNELINIGREELRL
-434 KTGEYQQAIVKA
+434 ANSR
-446 KSADKSSA
+446 SADKSSA

-529 KASFSSNKSQQSIE
+529 KASFSSNKSQQNIE

-598 ASDLKANVDKIN
+598 ASDLKANVDRIN

-692 IGQKAKDLKINLSD
+692 IGQKAKDLKIDLSD

-895 WNDLTDTSKAAVIE
+895 WNDLTDTSKAAIIE

-995 LISKFGVLETLIPTV
+995 LISKFGVLETLIPAV
-1010 MAGLSFKNVGKQL
+1010 MAGLSFKNVGKQYI
-1023 LKMPTYAQ
+1023 KMPTYAQ

>member
-25 LNNILANDNKAH
+25 LNNVLANDNKAH
-37 AKIIGGLD
+37 AKIIGELD
-45 LNKTQKKIQSQL
+45 LSKTQKKIQSQL

-75 IQSGIKVA
+75 IQNSIKVA
-83 EKQVVSSVKNIK
+83 EKQVTSSVKNIK

-116 GQIDIIKTI
+116 GQIDIVKTI

-130 ILSQFGN
+130 VLSQFGN
-137 PTFSWAKDSSGEVT
+137 PTFSWTKDSSGEVT
-151 QITAE
+151 QIAAE

-222 GNEINAVNVAIDN
+222 GNEINAVNAAIDN
-235 LGKGGS
+235 LGNGGS

-282 MPTTIQEISNNF
+282 MPATIQEISNSF
-294 SKLKNQPQ
+294 SKLKQQPS
-302 EIVDLIQGL
+302 EVSELIGNL
-311 NTQLTKVKDTE
+311 NSQLNKVNETE
-322 ENFGRNKQWSEE
+322 SQFGRNEKWSEE

-409 STAESYLKKNKLI
+409 STAESYLEKHKLI

-434 KTGEYQQAIVKA
+434 KTGEYEQAIVKA

-502 GDPKALDEYRIK
+502 GNPKALDEYRIK

-647 TTVISGIS
+647 TTVISGVS

-681 TNQQYAEFFDN
+681 TNQQYDEFFDN
-692 IGQKAKDLKINLSD
+692 IGQKAKDLKIDLSD

-895 WNDLTDTSKAAVIE
+895 WNDLTDTSKAAIIE
-909 KIAGKQRGNTITA
+909 KIAGR
-922 LLTNMSQADKIV
+922 V
-934 NDSIGSAGS
+934 
-943 AMSEYEKYLDSIQG
+943 YLN
-957 RVQGFQ
+957 VQ
-963 TSIENLSATLI
+963 
-974 NGDLVKFGIT
+974 K
-984 SGTQI
+984 
-989 IDVLDN
+989 
-995 LISKFGVLETLIPTV
+995 
-1010 MAGLSFKNVGKQL
+1010 
-1023 LKMPTYAQ
+1023 
-1031 PQTICA
+1031 CA

>member
-25 LNNILANDNKAH
+25 LNNVLANDNKAH
-37 AKIIGGLD
+37 VKIIGELD
-45 LNKTQKKIQSQL
+45 LSKTQKKIQSQL

-75 IQSGIKVA
+75 IQNSIKVA
-83 EKQVVSSVKNIK
+83 EKQVTSSVKNIK

-116 GQIDIIKTI
+116 GQIDIVKTI

-130 ILSQFGN
+130 VLSQFGN
-137 PTFSWAKDSSGEVT
+137 PTFSWTKDSSGEVA

-222 GNEINAVNVAIDN
+222 GNEINAVNAAIDN
-235 LGKGGS
+235 LGNGGS

-282 MPTTIQEISNNF
+282 MPATIQEISNSF
-294 SKLKNQPQ
+294 SKLKQQPS
-302 EIVDLIQGL
+302 EVSELIGNL
-311 NTQLTKVKDTE
+311 NSQLNKVNETE
-322 ENFGRNKQWSEE
+322 SQFGRNEKWSEE

-409 STAESYLKKNKLI
+409 STAESYLEKHKLI

-434 KTGEYQQAIVKA
+434 RTGEYEQAIVKA

-454 TSTKTENNV
+454 TFTKTENNV
-463 ARLTQNLTTLETKWK
+463 ARLTQNLTTLETNWK

-502 GDPKALDEYRIK
+502 GNPKALDEYRIK

-692 IGQKAKDLKINLSD
+692 IGQKAKDLKIDLSD

-895 WNDLTDTSKAAVIE
+895 WNDLTDTSKAAIIE

>member
-25 LNNILANDNKAH
+25 LNNVLANDNKAH
-37 AKIIGGLD
+37 AKIIGELD

-75 IQSGIKVA
+75 IQNSIKVA
-83 EKQVVSSVKNIK
+83 EKQVTSSVKNIK

-116 GQIDIIKTI
+116 GQIDIVKTI

-130 ILSQFGN
+130 VLSQFGN
-137 PTFSWAKDSSGEVT
+137 PTFSWTKDSSGEVA

-199 AKSDYTAKLSAFK
+199 AKSKYTTLLSEFK
-212 SANKGIESGI
+212 SSNSGIETGLTK
-222 GNEINAVNVAIDN
+222 EITDVNNAINN

-241 IAEVDKLFNSL
+241 VAEVDSLFNTL
-252 KTTASNIRQNLKSLT
+252 KTTANEIKQNLDTTS
-267 SSFNETTNAE
+267 SSFNKVTNAE

-282 MPTTIQEISNNF
+282 MPATIQEISNNF

-311 NTQLTKVKDTE
+311 NTQLIKVKDTE

-350 SLQLLEKS
+350 NLQLLEKS

-434 KTGEYQQAIVKA
+434 KTGEYEQAIVKA

-529 KASFSSNKSQQSIE
+529 KASFSSNKSQQNIE
-543 ATKQNIKKL
+543 ATRQNIKKL

-558 WQQANTKAMSKNT
+558 WQQANTKAMGKNT

-598 ASDLKANVDKIN
+598 ASDLKVNVDKIN

-673 ELRKVTDN
+673 DLRKVTDN
-681 TNQQYAEFFDN
+681 TNQQYTEFFDN
-692 IGQKAKDLKINLSD
+692 IGQKAKDLKIDLSD

-909 KIAGKQRGNTITA
+909 KIAGR
-922 LLTNMSQADKIV
+922 V
-934 NDSIGSAGS
+934 
-943 AMSEYEKYLDSIQG
+943 YLN
-957 RVQGFQ
+957 VQ
-963 TSIENLSATLI
+963 
-974 NGDLVKFGIT
+974 K
-984 SGTQI
+984 
-989 IDVLDN
+989 
-995 LISKFGVLETLIPTV
+995 
-1010 MAGLSFKNVGKQL
+1010 
-1023 LKMPTYAQ
+1023 
-1031 PQTICA
+1031 CA

>member
-25 LNNILANDNKAH
+25 LNNVLANDNKAH
-37 AKIIGGLD
+37 VKIIGELD
-45 LNKTQKKIQSQL
+45 LSKTQKKIQSQL

-75 IQSGIKVA
+75 IQNSIKVA
-83 EKQVVSSVKNIK
+83 EKQVTSSVKNIK

-116 GQIDIIKTI
+116 GQIDIVKTI

-130 ILSQFGN
+130 VLSQFGN
-137 PTFSWAKDSSGEVT
+137 PTFSWTKDSSGEVA

-222 GNEINAVNVAIDN
+222 GNEINAVNAAIDN
-235 LGKGGS
+235 LGNGGS

-282 MPTTIQEISNNF
+282 MPATIQEISNSF
-294 SKLKNQPQ
+294 SKLKQQPS
-302 EIVDLIQGL
+302 EVSELIGNL
-311 NTQLTKVKDTE
+311 NSQLNKVNETE
-322 ENFGRNKQWSEE
+322 SQFGRNEKWSEE

-409 STAESYLKKNKLI
+409 STAESYLEKHKLI

-434 KTGEYQQAIVKA
+434 RTGEYEQAIVKA

-454 TSTKTENNV
+454 TFTKTENNV
-463 ARLTQNLTTLETKWK
+463 ARLTQNLTTLETNWK

-502 GDPKALDEYRIK
+502 GNPKALDEYRIK

-543 ATKQNIKKL
+543 VTEQNIKKL

-692 IGQKAKDLKINLSD
+692 IGQKAKDLKIDLSD

-909 KIAGKQRGNTITA
+909 KIAGR
-922 LLTNMSQADKIV
+922 V
-934 NDSIGSAGS
+934 
-943 AMSEYEKYLDSIQG
+943 YLN
-957 RVQGFQ
+957 VQ
-963 TSIENLSATLI
+963 
-974 NGDLVKFGIT
+974 K
-984 SGTQI
+984 
-989 IDVLDN
+989 
-995 LISKFGVLETLIPTV
+995 
-1010 MAGLSFKNVGKQL
+1010 
-1023 LKMPTYAQ
+1023 
-1031 PQTICA
+1031 CA

>member
-25 LNNILANDNKAH
+25 LNNVLANDNKAH
-37 AKIIGGLD
+37 AKIIGELD

-75 IQSGIKVA
+75 IQNSIKVA
-83 EKQVVSSVKNIK
+83 EKQVTSSVKNIK

-116 GQIDIIKTI
+116 GQIDIVKTI

-130 ILSQFGN
+130 VLSQFGN
-137 PTFSWAKDSSGEVT
+137 PTFSWTKDSSGEVT

-282 MPTTIQEISNNF
+282 MPATIQEISNSF
-294 SKLKNQPQ
+294 SKLKQQPSEVSELIGNLNSQLNKVNETENQ
-302 EIVDLIQGL
+302 
-311 NTQLTKVKDTE
+311 
-322 ENFGRNKQWSEE
+322 FGRNEKWSEE

-350 SLQLLEKS
+350 NLQLLEKS

-409 STAESYLKKNKLI
+409 STAESYLEKHKLI

-434 KTGEYQQAIVKA
+434 KTGEYEQAIVKA

-463 ARLTQNLTTLETKWK
+463 ARLTQNLTTLEAKWK

-502 GDPKALDEYRIK
+502 GDPKALNEYRIK

-529 KASFSSNKSQQSIE
+529 KASFSSNKSQQNIE
-543 ATKQNIKKL
+543 ATRQNIKKL

-558 WQQANTKAMSKNT
+558 WQQANTKAMGKNT

-598 ASDLKANVDKIN
+598 ASDLKVNVDKIN

-681 TNQQYAEFFDN
+681 TNQQYAKFFDN
-692 IGQKAKDLKINLSD
+692 IGQKAKDLKIDLSD

-909 KIAGKQRGNTITA
+909 KIAGR
-922 LLTNMSQADKIV
+922 V
-934 NDSIGSAGS
+934 
-943 AMSEYEKYLDSIQG
+943 YLN
-957 RVQGFQ
+957 VQ
-963 TSIENLSATLI
+963 
-974 NGDLVKFGIT
+974 K
-984 SGTQI
+984 
-989 IDVLDN
+989 
-995 LISKFGVLETLIPTV
+995 
-1010 MAGLSFKNVGKQL
+1010 
-1023 LKMPTYAQ
+1023 
-1031 PQTICA
+1031 CA

>member
-25 LNNILANDNKAH
+25 LNNVLANDNKAH
-37 AKIIGGLD
+37 AKIIGELD

-75 IQSGIKVA
+75 IQSSIKAA
-83 EKQVVSSVKNIK
+83 EKQVTSSVKNIK

-116 GQIDIIKTI
+116 GQIDIVKTI

-137 PTFSWAKDSSGEVT
+137 PTFSWTKDSSGEVT

-222 GNEINAVNVAIDN
+222 GNEINAVNAAIDN
-235 LGKGGS
+235 LGNGGS

-282 MPTTIQEISNNF
+282 MPATIQEISNSF
-294 SKLKNQPQ
+294 SKLKQQPS
-302 EIVDLIQGL
+302 EVSELIGNL
-311 NTQLTKVKDTE
+311 NSQLNKVNETE
-322 ENFGRNKQWSEE
+322 SQFGRNKQWSEE

-366 ASRYNKIIENISLI
+366 AHYYNKMFGEIKQI
-380 NKLEK
+380 NKLKK
-385 QRISAGKEETVEINR
+385 QQVNAGEQENVELKR
-400 QIKNAKGRI
+400 QIKNL
-409 STAESYLKKNKLI
+409 ESRVSYDEKQLKKKKLI
-422 SSEYEEQIRLLK
+422 TEELERQKNELINIGREELRL
-434 KTGEYQQAIVKA
+434 ANSR
-446 KSADKSSA
+446 SADKSSA

-529 KASFSSNKSQQSIE
+529 KASFSSNKSQQNIE
-543 ATKQNIKKL
+543 ATRQNIKKL

-692 IGQKAKDLKINLSD
+692 IGQKAKDLKIDLSD

-995 LISKFGVLETLIPTV
+995 LISKFGVLETFIPTV

>member
-25 LNNILANDNKAH
+25 LNNVLANDNKAH
-37 AKIIGGLD
+37 VKIIGELD
-45 LNKTQKKIQSQL
+45 LSKTQKKIQSQL

-75 IQSGIKVA
+75 IQNSIKVA
-83 EKQVVSSVKNIK
+83 EKQVTSSVKNIK

-116 GQIDIIKTI
+116 GQIDIVKTI

-130 ILSQFGN
+130 VLSQFGN
-137 PTFSWAKDSSGEVT
+137 PTFSWTKDSSGEVA

-222 GNEINAVNVAIDN
+222 GNEINAVNAAIDN
-235 LGKGGS
+235 LGNGGS

-282 MPTTIQEISNNF
+282 MPATIQEISNSF
-294 SKLKNQPQ
+294 SKLKQQPS
-302 EIVDLIQGL
+302 EVSELIGNL
-311 NTQLTKVKDTE
+311 NSQLNKVNETE
-322 ENFGRNKQWSEE
+322 SQFGRNKQWSEE

-350 SLQLLEKS
+350 SLQLFEKS

-366 ASRYNKIIENISLI
+366 AHYYNKMFGEIKQI
-380 NKLEK
+380 NKLKK
-385 QRISAGKEETVEINR
+385 QQVNAGEQENVELKR
-400 QIKNAKGRI
+400 QIKNL
-409 STAESYLKKNKLI
+409 ESRVSYDEKQLKKKKLI
-422 SSEYEEQIRLLK
+422 TEELERQKNELINIGREELRL
-434 KTGEYQQAIVKA
+434 ANSR
-446 KSADKSSA
+446 SADKSSA

-529 KASFSSNKSQQSIE
+529 KASFSSNKSQQNIE
-543 ATKQNIKKL
+543 ATRQNIKKL

-692 IGQKAKDLKINLSD
+692 IGQKAKDLKIDLSD

>member
-25 LNNILANDNKAH
+25 LNNVLANDNKAY
-37 AKIIGGLD
+37 AKIIGELD

-75 IQSGIKVA
+75 IQSSIKAA
-83 EKQVVSSVKNIK
+83 EKQVTSSVKNIK

-137 PTFSWAKDSSGEVT
+137 PTFSWTKDSSGEVT

-222 GNEINAVNVAIDN
+222 GNEINAVNVAIGN

-252 KTTASNIRQNLKSLT
+252 KTTASNIRQNLKSFT

-282 MPTTIQEISNNF
+282 MPATIQEISNSF
-294 SKLKNQPQ
+294 SKLKQQPS
-302 EIVDLIQGL
+302 EVSELISNL
-311 NTQLTKVKDTE
+311 NSQLNKVNETE
-322 ENFGRNKQWSEE
+322 SQFGRNEKWSEE

-350 SLQLLEKS
+350 NLQLLEKS

-409 STAESYLKKNKLI
+409 STAESYLEKHKLI

-434 KTGEYQQAIVKA
+434 KTGEYEQAIVKA

-523 RADVAY
+523 RVDVAY
-529 KASFSSNKSQQSIE
+529 KASFSNNKSQQNIE
-543 ATKQNIKKL
+543 ATRQNIKKL

-598 ASDLKANVDKIN
+598 ASDLKANVDRIN

-692 IGQKAKDLKINLSD
+692 IGQKAKDLKIDLSD

>member
-25 LNNILANDNKAH
+25 LNNVLANDNKAH
-37 AKIIGGLD
+37 AKIIGELD

-75 IQSGIKVA
+75 IQSSIKAA
-83 EKQVVSSVKNIK
+83 EKQVTSSVKNIK

-137 PTFSWAKDSSGEVT
+137 PTFSWTKDSSGEVT

-252 KTTASNIRQNLKSLT
+252 KTTASNIRQNLKSFT

-282 MPTTIQEISNNF
+282 MPATIQEISNSF
-294 SKLKNQPQ
+294 LKLKQQPS
-302 EIVDLIQGL
+302 EVSELISNL
-311 NTQLTKVKDTE
+311 NSQLNKVNETE
-322 ENFGRNKQWSEE
+322 SQFGRNEKWSEE

-350 SLQLLEKS
+350 NLQLLEKS

-409 STAESYLKKNKLI
+409 STAESYLEKHKLI

-434 KTGEYQQAIVKA
+434 KTGEYEQAIVKA

-463 ARLTQNLTTLETKWK
+463 ARLTQNLTTLKTKWK

-529 KASFSSNKSQQSIE
+529 KASFSNNKSQQNIE
-543 ATKQNIKKL
+543 ATRQNIKKL

-598 ASDLKANVDKIN
+598 ASDLKANVDRIN

-692 IGQKAKDLKINLSD
+692 IGQKAKDLKIDLSD

>member
-25 LNNILANDNKAH
+25 LNNVLANDNKAH
-37 AKIIGGLD
+37 AKIIGELD

-75 IQSGIKVA
+75 IQSSIKAA
-83 EKQVVSSVKNIK
+83 EKQVTSSVKNIK

-116 GQIDIIKTI
+116 GQIDIVKTI

-137 PTFSWAKDSSGEVT
+137 PTFSWTKDSSGEVT

-199 AKSDYTAKLSAFK
+199 AKSKYTTLLSEFK
-212 SANKGIESGI
+212 SSNSGIETGLTK
-222 GNEINAVNVAIDN
+222 EIADVNNAINN

-241 IAEVDKLFNSL
+241 VAEVDSLFNTL
-252 KTTASNIRQNLKSLT
+252 KTTANEIKQNLDTTS
-267 SSFNETTNAE
+267 SSFNKVTNAE

-282 MPTTIQEISNNF
+282 MPATIQEISNNF

-350 SLQLLEKS
+350 NLQLLEKS
-358 DNSEAQQQ
+358 DNSEARQQ
-366 ASRYNKIIENISLI
+366 AHYYNKMFGEIKQI
-380 NKLEK
+380 NKLKK
-385 QRISAGKEETVEINR
+385 QQVNAGEQENVELKR
-400 QIKNAKGRI
+400 QIKNL
-409 STAESYLKKNKLI
+409 ESRVSYDEKQLKKKKLI
-422 SSEYEEQIRLLK
+422 TEELERQKNELINIGKEELRL
-434 KTGEYQQAIVKA
+434 ANSR
-446 KSADKSSA
+446 SADKSSA

-529 KASFSSNKSQQSIE
+529 KASFSSNKSQQNIE
-543 ATKQNIKKL
+543 ATRQNIKKL

-558 WQQANTKAMSKNT
+558 WQQANTKAMGKNT

-598 ASDLKANVDKIN
+598 VSDLKVNVDKIN

-673 ELRKVTDN
+673 DLRKVTDN

-692 IGQKAKDLKINLSD
+692 IGQKAKDLKIDLSD